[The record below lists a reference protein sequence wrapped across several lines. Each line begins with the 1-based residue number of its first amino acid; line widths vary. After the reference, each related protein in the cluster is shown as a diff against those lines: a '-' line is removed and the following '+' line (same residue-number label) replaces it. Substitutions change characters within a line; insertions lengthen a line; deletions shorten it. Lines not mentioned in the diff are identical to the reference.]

1 MNIKMTVSTND
12 LISAKG
18 DVLVLLLD
26 DNLRYAP
33 DKRNPLTKEGMK
45 WLQDAKDKKVWDY
58 TFASSTS
65 DFKGN
70 AGKFKFVG
78 FMPLRL
84 GFFQEKDDQVRT
96 AAAKV
101 VDFARKHHFDSIAF
115 FLKSRSGHKI
125 VDKIV
130 EGVTLGAYEYT
141 EFKDSLYPIK
151 TMKVELLVAEDAV
164 RSAEKIAYERQAVCE
179 AANGARDIVN
189 RPGSSLVPEGIA
201 AHAAKVAKKHGM
213 EFTLLRKDDL
223 KKGGHV
229 GLLNVGAGSA
239 HPPVMFAMNY
249 RGARRKRADLALVG
263 KGISFDTG
271 GISLKPWSQMWEM
284 KGDMAG
290 SAAVI
295 HTMEAI
301 ATLGLKQ
308 NVVGII
314 PSAENRPDAKAYLP
328 GDIISYKNGV
338 SVEVHSTDAEGR
350 LVLADGLLWA
360 QEKFKAT
367 TVIDVATLTG
377 ACLRA
382 LGLNYTGLMTNDQK
396 LAAKLEKCGAG
407 VGEKLWP
414 LPLPVEYDELLLSS
428 VAKIKNVGGP
438 YAGAST
444 AGLFLQRFIGEG
456 VSWAHLDIAGTS
468 DCDKKQRYFLVPG
481 ATGAMVRT
489 LTDFIGRM

>member
-1 MNIKMTVSTND
+1 MNIKITVNAAD
-12 LISAKG
+12 LQKARGGVLAVLIDDGLKYALAKRSP
-18 DVLVLLLD
+18 
-26 DNLRYAP
+26 LRAEAEHWLKGAQ
-33 DKRNPLTKEGMK
+33 DK
-45 WLQDAKDKKVWDY
+45 AVWDY
-58 TFASSTS
+58 AFGACEGVNFEFTA
-65 DFKGN
+65 
-70 AGKFKFVG
+70 

-84 GFFQEKDDQVRT
+84 GFFQDPDDQVRT

-101 VDFARKHHFDSIAF
+101 VDFARKHHIDSIAF
-115 FLKSRSGHKI
+115 ILENRAGLRI
-125 VDKIV
+125 VSQVV

-141 EFKDSLYPIK
+141 EFKDSIYPIK
-151 TMKVELLVAEDAV
+151 TMKVQLLVPADGV
-164 RSAEKIAYERQAVCE
+164 REAEKIAHERQAVCE

-189 RPGSSLVPEGIA
+189 RPGSSLVPEDIA
-201 AHAAKVAKKHGM
+201 AHAARVARKHGM

-239 HPPVMFAMNY
+239 HPPVMFAMTY
-249 RGARRKRADLALVG
+249 RGARRKRVDLALVG

-308 NVVGII
+308 NVVGIV

-328 GDIISYKNGV
+328 GDILSYKNGV
-338 SVEVHSTDAEGR
+338 TVEVHSTDAEGR

-360 QEKFKAT
+360 QDKFGAQT
-367 TVIDVATLTG
+367 IIDIATLTG

-382 LGLNYTGLMTNDQK
+382 LGLNYTGLMANDQK
-396 LAAKLEKCGAG
+396 LAAKLQKCGAS

-414 LPLPVEYDELLLSS
+414 LPLPVEYEETLLST
-428 VAKIKNVGGP
+428 VAKIKNIGGP

-444 AGLFLQRFIGEG
+444 AGLFLQRFIGKG

-468 DCDKKQRYFLVPG
+468 DYDKKQRYFLQAG

-489 LTDFIGRM
+489 LADFIGRM

>member
-1 MNIKMTVSTND
+1 MHVRITVGTVD
-12 LISAKG
+12 IAEAKG
-18 DVLVLLLD
+18 GVLAVLLD
-26 DNLRYAP
+26 DDLKYAVS
-33 DKRNPLTKEGMK
+33 KRNPLRAEAER
-45 WLQDAKDKKVWDY
+45 WLKGAQEERVWDY
-58 TFASSTS
+58 AYSAAEGVNFE
-65 DFKGN
+65 
-70 AGKFKFVG
+70 FVA

-101 VDFARKHHFDSIAF
+101 VDFARKHHLDSIAF
-115 FLKSRSGHKI
+115 ILEPKAGLSI
-125 VDKIV
+125 VDKVV
-130 EGVTLGAYEYT
+130 EGVTLGGYEYT
-141 EFKDSLYPIK
+141 EFKDSLYPIE
-151 TMKVELLVAEDAV
+151 TMNVELLVAADAV
-164 RSAEKIAYERQAVCE
+164 RAAENIVYERQTVCA
-179 AANGARDIVN
+179 AANRARDIIN
-189 RPGSSLVPEGIA
+189 RPGSSLTPEGIA
-201 AHAAKVAKKHGM
+201 AHARSVAEQHGM

-239 HPPVMFAMNY
+239 YPPVMFAMHY
-249 RGARRKRADLALVG
+249 QGARRKRVDLALVG

-271 GISLKPWSQMWEM
+271 GISLKPWDKMWEM

-290 SAAVI
+290 CAAVI
-295 HTMEAI
+295 HTMDAI

-308 NVVGII
+308 NVVGIV

-328 GDIISYKNGV
+328 GDILSYKNGV

-350 LVLADGLLWA
+350 LILADALLWA
-360 QEKFKAT
+360 QDEFKAKT
-367 TVIDVATLTG
+367 IIDVATLTG

-382 LGLNYTGLMTNDQK
+382 LGLNYTGLMANDEK
-396 LAAKLEKCGAG
+396 LAQRLAKSGAS

-414 LPLPVEYDELLLSS
+414 LPLPVEYEEQLLSS

-456 VSWAHLDIAGTS
+456 VTWAHLDIAGTS
-468 DCDKKQRYFLVPG
+468 DCDKKQRYFLQPG
-481 ATGAMVRT
+481 GTGVMVRT
-489 LTDFIGRM
+489 LTDFIGRL